1 MMKDARGQS
10 ARRPS
15 GDVKAARG
23 REPAVAAVP
32 ALHVFGVTDMPE
44 VRSGSDLAALII
56 EALARQKTPLLSGDV
71 VVVTQKV
78 VSKAEGQLVRLGG
91 VRPSAFARYLAG
103 WSGKDARRVEVVLR
117 ETRRIVKM
125 DQGLLVCETHHGLVC
140 ADAGVDE
147 SNVPGPSVVT
157 LLPKDPDA
165 SARRLRETLER
176 HYGVPL
182 AVVISD
188 TFGRP
193 WRKGITNVAIGASG
207 IQTMRDYKGE
217 KDPSGYVLKG
227 TVIAVADELAASAE
241 LVMGKLQG
249 VPVAVVRGYD
259 YERADGGAREMVWE
273 PDHDLFR

>member
-15 GDVKAARG
+15 GDAKAARG
-23 REPAVAAVP
+23 REPAAAAVP

-78 VSKAEGQLVRLGG
+78 VSKAEGQLVKLGG

-176 HYGVPL
+176 
-182 AVVISD
+182 
-188 TFGRP
+188 
-193 WRKGITNVAIGASG
+193 
-207 IQTMRDYKGE
+207 
-217 KDPSGYVLKG
+217 
-227 TVIAVADELAASAE
+227 
-241 LVMGKLQG
+241 
-249 VPVAVVRGYD
+249 
-259 YERADGGAREMVWE
+259 
-273 PDHDLFR
+273 